1 MTTVTKQRVAYF
13 NGSLVPD
20 SASRIC
26 RLLAA
31 QSATARRSQ

>member
-20 SASRIC
+20 SAARIC
-26 RLLAA
+26 RFLTT
-31 QSATARRSQ
+31 QSATVR